1 MSGGGKVYV
10 KTGNPLTLPLAA
22 LVVAK
27 LADYVLG
34 ERPSSSDDHVFLRC
48 KAPHT
53 KLAGHASIYRVTAT
67 TFRVAGATGLKAG
80 TSVLRHS
87 AASRLLRAA
96 VPLPTISAV
105 LGHADPESTNVYL
118 SVDHERLLDCVL
130 PVPAGARS

>member
-1 MSGGGKVYV
+1 
-10 KTGNPLTLPLAA
+10 LTLPLAA

-34 ERPSSSDDHVFLRC
+34 ERPSSSEDHVLLRC

-53 KLAGHASIYRVTAT
+53 KLAGHASIYRVTGT
-67 TFRVAGATGLKAG
+67 TFRVAGVTELKAG

-105 LGHADPESTNVYL
+105 LGHAD
-118 SVDHERLLDCVL
+118 HERLLGCVL